1 MRTEYNP
8 GMRFLLA
15 LFVLISSIAPAQ
27 TAPAASGS
35 VESTFLIQADLGN
48 NRTAIV
54 QTNIVYPDTL
64 KDEEYPDLVTVA
76 TEINNYLRN
85 HPNKASLTMEALA
98 IGGVKL
104 LLEKFTV
111 ATGAT
116 VLFSVGTQG
125 STQIT
130 ATRVAPKA
138 TPVQQAAA
146 REAAREFLRVA
157 RQPK

>member
-1 MRTEYNP
+1 MRI
-8 GMRFLLA
+8 LLA
-15 LFVLISSIAPAQ
+15 LLVSSMVAMAQ

-35 VESTFLIQADLGN
+35 VETTFLLQADLGN

-64 KDEEYPDLVTVA
+64 KDEEFPDLVAVA

-85 HPNKASLTMEALA
+85 HPNKASMTMEALA
-98 IGGVKL
+98 NGGAKL

-116 VLFSVGTQG
+116 VLFSVGQQG

-146 REAAREFLRVA
+146 REAAREFIRSA
-157 RQPK
+157 RLAK

>member
-1 MRTEYNP
+1 MRI
-8 GMRFLLA
+8 FLSL
-15 LFVLISSIAPAQ
+15 LFSIAAVAQAQ
-27 TAPAASGS
+27 TVTTS
-35 VESTFLIQADLGN
+35 FLIQADLGN

-64 KDEEYPDLVTVA
+64 KDEEFPDIVTVA
-76 TEINNYLRN
+76 TEVNNFFRN
-85 HPNKASLTMEALA
+85 NPNRASLTLEALA
-98 IGGVKL
+98 NGAAKL

-116 VLFSVGTQG
+116 ILFSVGAQG

-130 ATRVAPKA
+130 ATRIAPKA
-138 TPVQQAAA
+138 PPAAQQAA
-146 REAAREFLRVA
+146 RDAAREFLRAA